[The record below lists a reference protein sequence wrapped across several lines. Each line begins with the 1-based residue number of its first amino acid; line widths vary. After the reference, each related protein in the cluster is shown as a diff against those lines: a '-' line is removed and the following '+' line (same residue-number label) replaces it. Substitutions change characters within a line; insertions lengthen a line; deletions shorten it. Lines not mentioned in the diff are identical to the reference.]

1 MDRKVELI
9 YDRDCPNVEAARAQL
24 RKALAAVGAPAE
36 WQEWDREA
44 EGVPQYARRYGSP
57 TILVDE
63 RDVEGEGT
71 ESDSN
76 CCRVYAGENG
86 RLQGVPPVDKIVDA
100 LRS

>member
-9 YDRDCPNVEAARAQL
+9 YDQDCPNVEAARAQL
-24 RKALAAVGAPAE
+24 RKALAAVGVPAK

-44 EGVPQYARRYGSP
+44 EGVPMYVRRYGSP

-63 RDVEGEGT
+63 RDVVGEGT

-76 CCRVYAGENG
+76 CCRVYASENG
-86 RLQGVPPVDKIVDA
+86 RLQGVPPVDKIVSA